1 MPDIE
6 LTCEEVCIVCN
17 LSLDAFVYTLITNYA
32 DHAEV
37 ALIREHNTLNSFE
50 DNKRLY
56 CNDSIPHVESIPYA
70 VWAFLLLRIQIKAPS
85 VTALT

>member
-32 DHAEV
+32 DHAEI
-37 ALIREHNTLNSFE
+37 ALIREHN
-50 DNKRLY
+50 NKLY
-56 CNDSIPHVESIPYA
+56 
-70 VWAFLLLRIQIKAPS
+70 
-85 VTALT
+85 